1 MIASNAGYGPIP
13 LRWRTFGWGWVLRP
27 QGSSGEAQ
35 LSRCA
40 RGERLIASNAGF
52 GPIPLPPWVVGT
64 PKSQLCAYEAELA
77 EKENWVEVQHGVE
90 ARLVAHPDGREQ
102 ERCGGPWRCG

>member
-1 MIASNAGYGPIP
+1 MGPAP
-13 LRWRTFGWGWVLRP
+13 ARKLGGGSAFALR
-27 QGSSGEAQ
+27 
-35 LSRCA
+35 A
-40 RGERLIASNAGF
+40 RGEIDRFQRGLRTH
-52 GPIPLPPWVVGT
+52 IPLPLRVVGT